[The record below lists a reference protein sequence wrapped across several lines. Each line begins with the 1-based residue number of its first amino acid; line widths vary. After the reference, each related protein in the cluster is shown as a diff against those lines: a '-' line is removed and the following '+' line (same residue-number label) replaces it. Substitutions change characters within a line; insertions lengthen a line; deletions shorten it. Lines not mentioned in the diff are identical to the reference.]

1 MSRGPARHGRP
12 GPLARLLRTIT
23 TKGTEMPENPPW
35 VVVGLGNPGDRYAG
49 NRHNVGAMVVAELAK
64 RYASPLKAHKSRC
77 AAAQVRLG
85 MPAGVPG
92 PAAVIAVPTSYMN
105 ESGGPVKAL
114 LGFYGAGPDRLV
126 VIHDEL
132 DLEAGQVRLKADGG
146 EGGHNGLRSI
156 SKSLG
161 TREYARV
168 RVGIGRPPGRMDA
181 ADFVLRDFSAT
192 ERADLPFLVGDAADA
207 VELLAQEGLLAAQQ
221 RFHSPR

>member
-1 MSRGPARHGRP
+1 MSQ
-12 GPLARLLRTIT
+12 
-23 TKGTEMPENPPW
+23 NPPF
-35 VVVGLGNPGDRYAG
+35 VVVGLGNPGDRYAR
-49 NRHNVGAMVVAELAK
+49 NRHNVGAMVVAELAS
-64 RYASPLKAHKSRC
+64 RYASPLRAHKSRC

-85 MPAGVPG
+85 MPGGVPG

-105 ESGGPVKAL
+105 ESGGQVKGL
-114 LGFYGAGPDRLV
+114 MGFFGAGPDRLV

-132 DLEAGQVRLKADGG
+132 DIEAGQVRLKTGGG

-156 SKSLG
+156 SRSLG
-161 TREYARV
+161 TKDYTRV

-181 ADFVLRDFSAT
+181 ADFVLRDFSSA
-192 ERADLPFLVGDAADA
+192 ERADLPLLVGDAADA